1 MEWYSVLQI
10 SFHENNFKAY
20 PLRSPGTFED
30 VLRAFAANAGIA
42 NWLEVLHVEDGMLIY
57 QGLRLLL
64 NMLGIPVYAH
74 VTSGLSWH
82 KYAACD
88 VYQTIHSPSS
98 RIAGQRGGWYA
109 TNNRIPGCVTSRG
122 RKSGLRCIPGRRMG
136 NGRGS

>member
-20 PLRSPGTFED
+20 PLHSPGTFED

-64 NMLGIPVYAH
+64 NMLGIPVLGVLDPEGGRLVLLVFLGGVWATGQAADQRLYGRSSY
-74 VTSGLSWH
+74 TEGRSGSMPNLRGEH
-82 KYAACD
+82 
-88 VYQTIHSPSS
+88 PS
-98 RIAGQRGGWYA
+98 
-109 TNNRIPGCVTSRG
+109 
-122 RKSGLRCIPGRRMG
+122 
-136 NGRGS
+136 